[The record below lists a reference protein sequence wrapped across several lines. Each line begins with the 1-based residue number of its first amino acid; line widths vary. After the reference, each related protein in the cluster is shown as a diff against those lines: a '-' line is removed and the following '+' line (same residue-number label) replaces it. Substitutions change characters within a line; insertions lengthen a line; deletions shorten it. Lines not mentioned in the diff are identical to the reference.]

1 MTNLQ
6 KANRRMIAKTFK
18 GLEEVLARELI
29 ELGADDV
36 HIERRAVSFTGGKD
50 LLYRAN
56 LCLRTALRILVPIT
70 TFRAKDADEVYE
82 QLKKIDW
89 SQYMTV
95 ETGFAINA
103 TVYSDTFRHSKYLTY
118 RVKDAIVDWWKER
131 CDKRPSV
138 KLTDPDLCL
147 NIHVANEEVTLS
159 LDSSGESLHKRGYR
173 VATTEAPISEVLAAG
188 LLLMAGWNGES
199 DFYDPMCGSGT
210 FLIEAALIARNIP
223 PGVFRDSFGFEK
235 WLDFDAG
242 LWSDIYNDD
251 SGEREFNHTIYGSD
265 ASYYAVQQAAKNI
278 KAAGVQK
285 NIELR
290 QIRMEEIRTAD
301 GKCPDGKM
309 LVMINPPYGERLANK
324 KDIEALYAAIGT
336 ALKHH
341 FTGATAWIIS
351 SNDEAM
357 KHIGLKPS
365 RKIRLLNG
373 ELDCQFN
380 RYDLFAGKRNDR
392 MSK

>member
-1 MTNLQ
+1 
-6 KANRRMIAKTFK
+6 MIAKTFK

-138 KLTDPDLCL
+138 KLADPDLCL

-199 DFYDPMCGSGT
+199 DFYDPMWLRYLSHRGGSY
-210 FLIEAALIARNIP
+210 RP
-223 PGVFRDSFGFEK
+223 
-235 WLDFDAG
+235 
-242 LWSDIYNDD
+242 
-251 SGEREFNHTIYGSD
+251 
-265 ASYYAVQQAAKNI
+265 
-278 KAAGVQK
+278 
-285 NIELR
+285 
-290 QIRMEEIRTAD
+290 
-301 GKCPDGKM
+301 
-309 LVMINPPYGERLANK
+309 
-324 KDIEALYAAIGT
+324 
-336 ALKHH
+336 
-341 FTGATAWIIS
+341 
-351 SNDEAM
+351 
-357 KHIGLKPS
+357 
-365 RKIRLLNG
+365 
-373 ELDCQFN
+373 
-380 RYDLFAGKRNDR
+380 
-392 MSK
+392 